1 VQRFHARL
9 GGALV
14 LVLLLT
20 SCGGDDGSAQPLPST
35 TVQGASIVSAPEC
48 DAAREVAAVLAGADL
63 SNPDGIA
70 GLPAVVRQLH
80 EVVPAELA
88 SDVDTLAESM
98 DAFVAVLARFDFD
111 VAAVEADPA
120 AKAELDALGTP
131 EVADAT
137 ARLQQWVDEA
147 CA

>member
-1 VQRFHARL
+1 MQRSLTRL
-9 GGALV
+9 GGALILA
-14 LVLLLT
+14 LVLI
-20 SCGGDDGSAQPLPST
+20 SCGGDDGSAQTAPST
-35 TVQGASIVSAPEC
+35 TADGASIVSAPAC
-48 DAAREVAAVLAGADL
+48 DDAREVAAVLAGADL

-80 EVVPAELA
+80 EVLPGELA

-98 DAFVAVLARFDFD
+98 DAFVAILARFDFD
-111 VAAVEADPA
+111 AAAVEADPA

-131 EVADAT
+131 EVAAAT